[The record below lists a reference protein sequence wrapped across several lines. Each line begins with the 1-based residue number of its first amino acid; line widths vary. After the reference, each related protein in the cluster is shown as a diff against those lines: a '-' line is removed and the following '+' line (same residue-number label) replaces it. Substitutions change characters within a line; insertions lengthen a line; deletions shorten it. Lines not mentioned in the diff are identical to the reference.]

1 MSRSSTEDTFTRR
14 GAWWVVLAL
23 LSAVLLGPLLIADVP
38 PVLDY
43 PNHLARFVLLAAG
56 PDDPVLGRMFTPSWS
71 IIPNLAIDVIGPPLL
86 HVLPVHVA
94 GRCLLGGILL
104 LNLAGVLALH
114 RALFGRR
121 SYWPLASGLVAY
133 NSGFLLGFMNWGVG
147 SGLAMLFAAAWVT
160 WREVRP
166 ATTIAVAVVASV
178 ILFFCHLMG
187 VMFFLLLIG
196 SVELHAIRTC
206 RDVLVRSAALLAVVA
221 APTVLAFLAPI
232 HDQPLATHWMDLHD
246 KVIQIASPFINY
258 DITLDLITAALL
270 YGGVAICVAVGW
282 FVFAPRAIAAVVV
295 LVMVYAASPF
305 DLMSASFVDTRV
317 AIMLGFLLF
326 AAVDP
331 SRVTHPAAHRAIAA
345 GLYLLF
351 AVRMAVLADAWTDH
365 RQDLADLRAV
375 IALVPPGARVYMTNV
390 PQDEAPA
397 YWDAGP
403 RSRRLSNTLR
413 TDFHMPALL
422 IIERGAFWPILFAN
436 PTQQPIRLRPAYARL
451 AQEAHDL
458 PSHAALVA
466 DPSRGSDALRDF
478 DFVLMLETGAD
489 TAAANFVPRCLALVA
504 RTDFAALFRVA
515 RESPDCGGGTR

>member
-1 MSRSSTEDTFTRR
+1 LVQTESDILIGRS
-14 GAWWVVLAL
+14 GWWVVLSL
-23 LSAVLLGPLLIADVP
+23 LAAILLAPLLIADVP

-71 IIPNLAIDVIGPPLL
+71 IIPDLAVDVIGPPLL
-86 HVLPVHVA
+86 HLLPVHVA

-114 RALFGRR
+114 RSLFGRR

-133 NSGFLLGFMNWGVG
+133 NNGFLLGFLNWGVG
-147 SGLAMLFAAAWVT
+147 SGLAMLFAAAWLT
-160 WREVRP
+160 WRDSRP
-166 ATTIAVAVVASV
+166 ATTVAVAAAGSV

-187 VMFFLLLIG
+187 LMFFLLLIG
-196 SVELHAIRTC
+196 SAEVRAIRTC
-206 RDVLVRSAALLAVVA
+206 RDMLVRSAVLLAVVA

-246 KVIQIASPFINY
+246 KLIQIASPFINY
-258 DITLDLITAALL
+258 NITLDLITAALL
-270 YGGVAICVAVGW
+270 YGGVAIGVASGW
-282 FVFAPRAIAAVVV
+282 FVLAPRAIAAVTV
-295 LVMVYAASPF
+295 LVALYAALPF

-317 AIMLGFLLF
+317 AMMLGFLLF

-331 SRVTHPAAHRAIAA
+331 SAVTHPAARRAIAA

-375 IALVPPGARVYMTNV
+375 IALVPPGALVYMTNV
-390 PQDEAPA
+390 PPEEAPA

-413 TDFHMPALL
+413 TEFHMPALL
-422 IIERGAFWPILFAN
+422 VIERGAFWPILFAN
-436 PTQQPIRLRPAYARL
+436 PAQQPIRLRPAYARL

-466 DPSRGSDALRDF
+466 DPSRGSGALRDF
-478 DFVLMLETGAD
+478 DFVLMLEAGAD
-489 TAAANFVPRCLALVA
+489 TDLANFVPRCLTPVV

-515 RESPDCGGGTR
+515 RDRPDCGSGTR